1 MVKTF
6 LIANLAVVSVW
17 IGPTTPCRAL
27 PSGFS
32 STPAS
37 LLVLAPH
44 HRNHH
49 HYRHHW
55 RWSRSPPLWYG
66 APAIGTH
73 MMPLP
78 GYGAPETGSSQAPTP
93 PAATVP
99 ELPQGG
105 PLSGKQETA
114 SQRPVD
120 PVGGPASQ
128 IGALTPFPGCHT
140 AVPRPA
146 AGQLIP
152 MNRRRWVRAF
162 DREASEL
169 ELANGRHNAGS
180 PAARSVAEAA

>member
-37 LLVLAPH
+37 HLVLAPH

-49 HYRHHW
+49 HYWHHW

-120 PVGGPASQ
+120 PVGGPA
-128 IGALTPFPGCHT
+128 PHFPPS
-140 AVPRPA
+140 APA
-146 AGQLIP
+146 ASSPNLGS
-152 MNRRRWVRAF
+152 RHVTGF
-162 DREASEL
+162 DP
-169 ELANGRHNAGS
+169 GGS
-180 PAARSVAEAA
+180 

>member
-1 MVKTF
+1 VVKTF

-49 HYRHHW
+49 HYWHHW

-93 PAATVP
+93 PAARF
-99 ELPQGG
+99 Q
-105 PLSGKQETA
+105 S
-114 SQRPVD
+114 
-120 PVGGPASQ
+120 
-128 IGALTPFPGCHT
+128 C
-140 AVPRPA
+140 
-146 AGQLIP
+146 
-152 MNRRRWVRAF
+152 RR
-162 DREASEL
+162 
-169 ELANGRHNAGS
+169 
-180 PAARSVAEAA
+180 AARLMAVCKEADGPIVYEGDAICRGSRTK

>member
-49 HYRHHW
+49 HYWHHW

-99 ELPQGG
+99 CCRRAARLVANRRPLLRDRRSSGWTRLPNRCTN
-105 PLSGKQETA
+105 PFSRLSYSRAPT
-114 SQRPVD
+114 R
-120 PVGGPASQ
+120 GGPAHPDEQ
-128 IGALTPFPGCHT
+128 EALG
-140 AVPRPA
+140 
-146 AGQLIP
+146 
-152 MNRRRWVRAF
+152 RAF
-162 DREASEL
+162 DRKASEL

>member
-1 MVKTF
+1 VVKTF
-6 LIANLAVVSVW
+6 LIASLAVVFVW

-37 LLVLAPH
+37 LLVLARH
-44 HRNHH
+44 HRHHH
-49 HYRHHW
+49 HYWHW

-169 ELANGRHNAGS
+169 ELANGATQCRLARRPPGS
-180 PAARSVAEAA
+180 

>member
-1 MVKTF
+1 VVKTF

-49 HYRHHW
+49 HYWHHW

-120 PVGGPASQ
+120 PVGWTRLPNRCTNPFSRLSYSRAPTRGGPAHPDEQ
-128 IGALTPFPGCHT
+128 EALG
-140 AVPRPA
+140 PRLRPRGKRTRTREWGDTMPA
-146 AGQLIP
+146 RP
-152 MNRRRWVRAF
+152 P
-162 DREASEL
+162 
-169 ELANGRHNAGS
+169 
-180 PAARSVAEAA
+180 PAR